1 MDIVSLI
8 PRGRILHQGSIGDG
22 EWVNAGQV
30 QVQRDGQQGFS
41 HNELNPAEQVQP
53 MLQLWLNPAP
63 HAQAAEYRI
72 HTLNE
77 GLTTV
82 YGGDL
87 FAAQM
92 QVDVL
97 SWSAGGQ
104 LAVAGESLLY
114 VYAGQGELS
123 AAGHVQNLQRGL
135 LIRAADIHISA
146 AAELGI
152 LLVRYSASGRMR

>member
-8 PRGRILHQGSIGDG
+8 PRGRILHEGSIGDG
-22 EWVNAGQV
+22 EWVSAGQV
-30 QVQRDGQQGFS
+30 QVQRDGNSGFS
-41 HNELNPAEQVQP
+41 HNEINPSPQVQP

-63 HAQAAEYRI
+63 HAAVAEYCI
-72 HTLNE
+72 HRLSE

-97 SWSAGGQ
+97 NWTAGGQ
-104 LAVAGESLLY
+104 LTLAGESLLY
-114 VYAGQGELS
+114 VYAGQGELR
-123 AAGHVQNLQRGL
+123 ADGCTQNLQRGL

-146 AAELGI
+146 PAELGI
-152 LLVRYSASGRMR
+152 LLVHYSASGRMR